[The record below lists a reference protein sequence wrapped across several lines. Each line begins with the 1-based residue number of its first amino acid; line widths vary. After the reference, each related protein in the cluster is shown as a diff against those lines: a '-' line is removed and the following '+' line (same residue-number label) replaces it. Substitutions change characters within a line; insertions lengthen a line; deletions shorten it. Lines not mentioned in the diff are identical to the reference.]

1 MSYQH
6 LERCEICQGKGKIK
20 GVFHLMECAGCNG
33 GGLVCPD
40 GKPLDYPQLVEQLR
54 LRLAMSGN
62 VRRLQQVE
70 LERLGLGRSGEWRTS
85 MAGVISAAPMGRAGQ
100 GTEGAP

>member
-70 LERLGLGRSGEWRTS
+70 LERLGAWPLRGVADEYGKSNQRGAYGASRSGD
-85 MAGVISAAPMGRAGQ
+85 
-100 GTEGAP
+100 

>member
-6 LERCEICQGKGKIK
+6 LERCEICGGKGKSRGI
-20 GVFHLMECAGCNG
+20 FHVIACAACNG
-33 GGLVCPD
+33 GGFVRPD
-40 GKPLDYPQLVEQLR
+40 GSALDYPELVEQLR

-70 LERLGLGRSGEWRTS
+70 LEKLGAWPLKGVADEYRGNNGRGAQGAHRSGD
-85 MAGVISAAPMGRAGQ
+85 
-100 GTEGAP
+100 

>member
-40 GKPLDYPQLVEQLR
+40 GRPLDYPQLVEQLR
-54 LRLAMSGN
+54 LRLAMSGK

-70 LERLGLGRSGEWRTS
+70 LERLGAWPLRGVADEYRGNNGRGAQGAHRSGD
-85 MAGVISAAPMGRAGQ
+85 
-100 GTEGAP
+100 